1 MLLFISKFKGY
12 SGCHHCRIKFHNS
25 LNRNCHNHM
34 NSKRKHL
41 LLLLELYT
49 IEIISS
55 ANLLHNVNTHNK
67 IHPSQLKIMVLK
79 GKEVILASR
88 FHIHSMISLI
98 FLELEYLYYLHDN
111 VSFEEGV
118 SCIKPNHKH

>member
-1 MLLFISKFKGY
+1 MLSFIFKFKGY
-12 SGCHHCRIKFHNS
+12 SGCHHCRINFHNS

-55 ANLLHNVNTHNK
+55 ANLLQKVKTHNK
-67 IHPSQLKIMVLK
+67 IRPSQLKSMVLK
-79 GKEVILASR
+79 GKGSNSC
-88 FHIHSMISLI
+88 FPISYTLYDFLD
-98 FLELEYLYYLHDN
+98 FLELEYIYYLHDN
-111 VSFEEGV
+111 VSFEEVV